1 MSTYSDT
8 TTNDRRSV
16 ALTKNERSGN
26 NIVCVASGKG
36 GVGKTWLSV
45 TLSHTLAK
53 LGLGT
58 LLFDGD
64 LGLANVDVQLG
75 LMPDRDLGNVVAE
88 SITLAEAVM
97 RFPAGGFDVIAGR
110 SGAGTLAMLDST
122 RIAGL
127 RHDLLSLARR
137 YDRVVLDLGAGVDGS
152 VRTLADAAAILLVVT
167 TDEPTALTDA
177 YAFIKLSAMQNHD
190 IDFRIV
196 VNMAGS
202 ARDGERT
209 YAKLLRAC
217 EGFLK
222 LSPKLAGVVRRDD
235 KVRDCIRHQTS
246 LLVRHPT
253 SDAARD
259 VEMVVER
266 LGLGR

>member
-1 MSTYSDT
+1 
-8 TTNDRRSV
+8 
-16 ALTKNERSGN
+16 
-26 NIVCVASGKG
+26 
-36 GVGKTWLSV
+36 
-45 TLSHTLAK
+45 
-53 LGLGT
+53 
-58 LLFDGD
+58 
-64 LGLANVDVQLG
+64 
-75 LMPDRDLGNVVAE
+75 MPDKDLGNVIAE
-88 SITLAEAVM
+88 SISLAEAVS

-110 SGAGTLAMLDST
+110 SGASTLATLDSK
-122 RIAGL
+122 RIADL
-127 RHDLLSLARR
+127 RRDLLVLARR

-152 VRTLADAAAILLVVT
+152 VRTLADAATILLVVT

-177 YAFIKLSAMQNHD
+177 YAFIKLSAMQNRE

-196 VNMAGS
+196 VNMASS

-246 LLVRHPT
+246 LLVRHPA

-259 VEMVVER
+259 VELVVER
-266 LGLGR
+266 LGLGK

>member
-1 MSTYSDT
+1 MT
-8 TTNDRRSV
+8 TSIGPASIGSRPALHSAAAGRS
-16 ALTKNERSGN
+16 R
-26 NIVCVASGKG
+26 NILCVASGKG
-36 GVGKTWLSV
+36 GVGKTWLAI
-45 TLSHTLAK
+45 TLSHMLAK
-53 LGLGT
+53 QGART

-64 LGLANVDVQLG
+64 LGLANIDVQLG
-75 LMPDRDLGNVVAE
+75 LMPERDLGAVV
-88 SITLAEAVM
+88 SGRLALSDAVT

-110 SGAGTLAMLDST
+110 SGTGALAAIEPQRLATMRD
-122 RIAGL
+122 
-127 RHDLLSLARR
+127 DLIVLARQ
-137 YDRVVLDLGAGVDGS
+137 YQRVVLDIGAGVDS
-152 VRTLADAAAILLVVT
+152 TVRMLADTAATLLVVT

-177 YAFIKLSAMQNHD
+177 YAFIKLTAMQNHET
-190 IDFRIV
+190 DFRIV

-222 LSPKLAGVVRRDD
+222 LSPKLGGVVRRDD

-253 SDAARD
+253 SEAAAD
-259 VEMVVER
+259 VEALAGR
-266 LGLGR
+266 LGLG

>member
-1 MSTYSDT
+1 MSTSTNTRT
-8 TTNDRRSV
+8 TDLHSV
-16 ALTKNERSGN
+16 AVAPNGGSGN
-26 NIVCVASGKG
+26 NIICVASGKG
-36 GVGKTWLSV
+36 GVGKTWLSI

-75 LMPDRDLGNVVAE
+75 LMPDRDLGNVFAKN
-88 SITLAEAVM
+88 IALADAVL

-110 SGAGTLAMLDST
+110 SGAGTLATLGLIQ
-122 RIAGL
+122 IATL
-127 RHDLLSLARR
+127 RQDLLLLARR
-137 YDRVVLDLGAGVDGS
+137 YDRVVLDLGAGIDGS
-152 VRTLADAAAILLVVT
+152 VRTLADAAEILLVVT

-177 YAFIKLSAMQNHD
+177 YAFIKLSAMQRRN

-196 VNMAGS
+196 VNMATS

-246 LLVRHPT
+246 LLVRHPS
-253 SDAARD
+253 SDAAHD
-259 VEMVVER
+259 VELIVER
-266 LGLGR
+266 LGLR